1 MEWITPK
8 TNWVATDHFNIS
20 DYNRIINNVFIVSC
34 LCSSLYESFEIEDM
48 GDPINDYTG
57 YWNVEY
63 FNAIES
69 NVENICKN
77 LTDVNKTKTT
87 FYENGKF
94 ISYTELNRIE
104 GITARFSDKVDGWLD
119 GLIRLPMVVGRNRR
133 LPF

>member
-119 GLIRLPMVVGRNRR
+119 GLIRLPMIVGRDRR
-133 LPF
+133 LSF